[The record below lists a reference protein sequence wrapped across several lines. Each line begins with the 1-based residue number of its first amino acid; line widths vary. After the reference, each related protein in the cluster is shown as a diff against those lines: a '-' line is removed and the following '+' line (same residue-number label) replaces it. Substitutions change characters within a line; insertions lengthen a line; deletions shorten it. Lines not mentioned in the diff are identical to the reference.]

1 MSLIWSLVKGGLLAL
16 EDYVA
21 HYSCEQRG
29 GSKWLKTG
37 IQS

>member
-21 HYSCEQRG
+21 HYGCE
-29 GSKWLKTG
+29 
-37 IQS
+37 

>member
-21 HYSCEQRG
+21 YHILTC
-29 GSKWLKTG
+29 LVPAFL
-37 IQS
+37 